1 MTEFVKVSEDQIAVK
16 TLGVLDGRPTIVM
29 LHEGLG
35 SITQWRDLPDSIHT
49 ATGLPVLLYD
59 RSGYGRSSASSS
71 HYNTDFMH
79 LEARE
84 TLPTLLRQL
93 NISKPILF
101 GHSDGGTISLIA
113 ASSPEVRPR
122 AVVTIAAHI
131 FVESAVIDGVQAA
144 VARRDSIV
152 EGMSRHHLD
161 PDTTFDR
168 WAKIWLDPRFAAF
181 DIRSLLSKIKC
192 PLLVLQGDRDEYAT
206 EEMVHGV
213 TREASHAIGTFIPD
227 CGHIAHRDQPRFVLE
242 QFVKFLDDNHL
253 RPLT

>member
-71 HYNTDFMH
+71 HYNPDFMH

-101 GHSDGGTISLIA
+101 GHSDGG
-113 ASSPEVRPR
+113 
-122 AVVTIAAHI
+122 
-131 FVESAVIDGVQAA
+131 
-144 VARRDSIV
+144 
-152 EGMSRHHLD
+152 
-161 PDTTFDR
+161 
-168 WAKIWLDPRFAAF
+168 
-181 DIRSLLSKIKC
+181 
-192 PLLVLQGDRDEYAT
+192 
-206 EEMVHGV
+206 
-213 TREASHAIGTFIPD
+213 
-227 CGHIAHRDQPRFVLE
+227 
-242 QFVKFLDDNHL
+242 
-253 RPLT
+253 